1 MPIQKRE
8 MREIKKLL
16 EAELARETIKPDRKL
31 AIEQELQSLSI
42 GLKEE

>member
-8 MREIKKLL
+8 MREIKKML

-31 AIEQELQSLSI
+31 VIEQELQSI
-42 GLKEE
+42 KRILKD

>member
-16 EAELARETIKPDRKL
+16 EAELARGTIKPVRKL
-31 AIEQELQSLSI
+31 VIEQELQSISNCI
-42 GLKEE
+42 KQK

>member
-16 EAELARETIKPDRKL
+16 EAELASGTIRPDRKL
-31 AIEQELQSLSI
+31 VIEQELQAISNC
-42 GLKEE
+42 LKED